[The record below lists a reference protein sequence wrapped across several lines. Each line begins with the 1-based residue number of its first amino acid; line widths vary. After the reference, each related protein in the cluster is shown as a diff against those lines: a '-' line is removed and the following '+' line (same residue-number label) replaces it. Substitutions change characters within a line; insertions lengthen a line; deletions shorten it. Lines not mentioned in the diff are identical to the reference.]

1 MWTSSDRKHYVPSV
15 TEENSS
21 TTTRAEIEG
30 RKFRMRIEKSKIS
43 MNIEGRTKQT

>member
-1 MWTSSDRKHYVPSV
+1 MESSDRKHYVLSV
-15 TEENSS
+15 TEGNSS
-21 TTTRAEIEG
+21 TTRAEIEG